1 MLTFA
6 LVPWLSRVPSCSS
19 VRPCV
24 GRFGTAVGG
33 LCAGEDM
40 PPGSKADWGE
50 TG

>member
-1 MLTFA
+1 MEI
-6 LVPWLSRVPSCSS
+6 S
-19 VRPCV
+19 VQLYLGAILKVAASLLLRRPA
-24 GRFGTAVGG
+24 GAGGG